1 MITKV
6 QSADL
11 ERLGK
16 EEGSSDYAWIFLGR
30 GNKID
35 FKDGL
40 GAGGWEL
47 ERSGGEG
54 DGMEGENVGIVA
66 GIGEPLGSC
75 GNFL

>member
-6 QSADL
+6 QSVDL

-16 EEGSSDYAWIFLGR
+16 EEGSSDYAWLFLGR

-35 FKDGL
+35 FKGGL

-47 ERSGGEG
+47 ERK
-54 DGMEGENVGIVA
+54 IRW
-66 GIGEPLGSC
+66 
-75 GNFL
+75 